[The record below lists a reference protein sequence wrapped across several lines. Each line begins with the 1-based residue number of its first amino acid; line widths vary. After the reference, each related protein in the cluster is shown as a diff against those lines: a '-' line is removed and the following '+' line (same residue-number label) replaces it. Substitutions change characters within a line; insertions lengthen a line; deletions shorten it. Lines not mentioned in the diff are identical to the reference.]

1 MIYMCKKSKEKRLIF
16 FAGPFMLSFYSE
28 ADFQIFKSVML
39 LSKTN
44 GIIIFIEDLK
54 LQDTTAKLDEYLSY
68 IYVVLVLVKFIKD
81 HDSSEI

>member
-1 MIYMCKKSKEKRLIF
+1 
-16 FAGPFMLSFYSE
+16 MLTFYSE

>member
-1 MIYMCKKSKEKRLIF
+1 MF
-16 FAGPFMLSFYSE
+16 TFYSE

-68 IYVVLVLVKFIKD
+68 IYVVLVLVRFIKD